1 MRAFPSHTLPSKS
14 YARAS
19 ICRSGWR
26 SVKGTLLNAPSLRS
40 VRLPLYPLDS
50 PPLGSSSATPKK
62 GTVEAKASTALFRL
76 PIVPPRPPTLVCDGR
91 ELMQGALPPAPPA
104 SPRNSRGLRPVPLDT
119 LRRCSTERER
129 SQGFKGGDFSSEKYY
144 PSLDGVERHTALAEG
159 KANSFPL
166 LPHGEC
172 GVWGN
177 APQVKFRVGVRLPFS
192 KGKEDWG
199 AVRRRRGKAPIP
211 SESPVF

>member
-1 MRAFPSHTLPSKS
+1 MASPCKS
-14 YARAS
+14 ESA
-19 ICRSGWR
+19 
-26 SVKGTLLNAPSLRS
+26 VKGLRVEIF
-40 VRLPLYPLDS
+40 VR
-50 PPLGSSSATPKK
+50 
-62 GTVEAKASTALFRL
+62 
-76 PIVPPRPPTLVCDGR
+76 
-91 ELMQGALPPAPPA
+91 
-104 SPRNSRGLRPVPLDT
+104 
-119 LRRCSTERER
+119 
-129 SQGFKGGDFSSEKYY
+129 KYY
-144 PSLDGVERHTALAEG
+144 PPLDGTERHTVLAEG
-159 KANSFPL
+159 KAVCFPL

>member
-1 MRAFPSHTLPSKS
+1 
-14 YARAS
+14 
-19 ICRSGWR
+19 
-26 SVKGTLLNAPSLRS
+26 
-40 VRLPLYPLDS
+40 
-50 PPLGSSSATPKK
+50 
-62 GTVEAKASTALFRL
+62 
-76 PIVPPRPPTLVCDGR
+76 
-91 ELMQGALPPAPPA
+91 MQGALPPAPPA
-104 SPRNSRGLRPVPLDT
+104 SPRNSRGALPCQAINFDIFRHI
-119 LRRCSTERER
+119 EREC
-129 SQGFKGGDFSSEKYY
+129 SQGFKGGDFRRKYY
-144 PSLDGVERHTALAEG
+144 PSLDGTERYTALAEG

-211 SESPVF
+211 SESPAF

>member
-1 MRAFPSHTLPSKS
+1 MGFAPFP
-14 YARAS
+14 
-19 ICRSGWR
+19 
-26 SVKGTLLNAPSLRS
+26 
-40 VRLPLYPLDS
+40 
-50 PPLGSSSATPKK
+50 
-62 GTVEAKASTALFRL
+62 
-76 PIVPPRPPTLVCDGR
+76 
-91 ELMQGALPPAPPA
+91 
-104 SPRNSRGLRPVPLDT
+104 
-119 LRRCSTERER
+119 STERER

-199 AVRRRRGKAPIP
+199 AVRRRRGKAPTP

>member
-1 MRAFPSHTLPSKS
+1 VVAVSL
-14 YARAS
+14 
-19 ICRSGWR
+19 C
-26 SVKGTLLNAPSLRS
+26 KGLC
-40 VRLPLYPLDS
+40 PLHPQ
-50 PPLGSSSATPKK
+50 PPLG
-62 GTVEAKASTALFRL
+62 TVVGF
-76 PIVPPRPPTLVCDGR
+76 
-91 ELMQGALPPAPPA
+91 APFP
-104 SPRNSRGLRPVPLDT
+104 
-119 LRRCSTERER
+119 STERER

-199 AVRRRRGKAPIP
+199 AVRRRRGKAPTP